1 MKARLFVIRCEH
13 AVKDAT
19 IHIAAT
25 TEGQVDLAL
34 LGLGATIHIAATT
47 EGQVDLALLGLGSYQ
62 LTLDEVEEVIRA
74 LESATKD
81 AHKFIKMV

>member
-13 AVKDAT
+13 AVEDAT

-34 LGLGATIHIAATT
+34 LGLGT
-47 EGQVDLALLGLGSYQ
+47 YQ
-62 LTLDEVEEVIRA
+62 LTLDEVEKVIRA
-74 LESATKD
+74 LQTATKD